1 MAKVVV
7 STDLNVPPEFQRLNV
22 FYCVCITMAAAVLTT
37 NHVMR
42 RQDVIDFLGE
52 LTQTANAKTRDARS
66 RSCASQFGTVGGA
79 VTGAIVAGTRLAGV
93 ILETHYG
100 EQRQN

>member
-1 MAKVVV
+1 MCHPKFKALKF
-7 STDLNVPPEFQRLNV
+7 SNVYVLLWRRGAV
-22 FYCVCITMAAAVLTT
+22 AALTT

-66 RSCASQFGTVGGA
+66 RSYASQFGTACTELYFG
-79 VTGAIVAGTRLAGV
+79 LK
-93 ILETHYG
+93 
-100 EQRQN
+100 

>member
-1 MAKVVV
+1 MYY
-7 STDLNVPPEFQRLNV
+7 LGG
-22 FYCVCITMAAAVLTT
+22 AAAVLTT

-66 RSCASQFGTVGGA
+66 RSCASQFGTACTELYFGVKLQNLKLII
-79 VTGAIVAGTRLAGV
+79 AI
-93 ILETHYG
+93 
-100 EQRQN
+100 

>member
-1 MAKVVV
+1 MYYYGGA
-7 STDLNVPPEFQRLNV
+7 
-22 FYCVCITMAAAVLTT
+22 AAAVLTT

-66 RSCASQFGTVGGA
+66 RSCASQFGTVCA
-79 VTGAIVAGTRLAGV
+79 ELYFGV
-93 ILETHYG
+93 K
-100 EQRQN
+100 